1 MISNNK
7 KYIHPAGGGGISIF
21 SIEMFQCVNAG
32 AEAQHDSQ
40 SGIIIESERREM

>member
-7 KYIHPAGGGGISIF
+7 KTYIYPAGGGISIF
-21 SIEMFQCVNAG
+21 SIEMFQCMNAG